1 MKKSSFIVSVFSA
14 SLLGLPFS
22 AFAHELQVFQI
33 GNEKY
38 AIEAGSLNEP
48 AIIDDTNGVFISV
61 SRGSGEEDEET
72 DHHGGDNA
80 VEGLENTLKVE
91 IIGGDKKKIIDL
103 RPISG
108 QKGQYQAIYIPTVQ
122 TTLSYRFFGTIN
134 AVPVDFSFTCNP
146 AGHPQ
151 TDEDATP
158 LKMSADVTRILKKG
172 AFGCP
177 QARADLGF
185 PEPAATMYELKTAME
200 TKGGLWGIV
209 GVVLGGLGLIA
220 GAGAWMKASQR

>member
-61 SRGSGEEDEET
+61 SRGSGDEEEEA
-72 DHHGGDNA
+72 DHHGGENA
-80 VEGLENTLKVE
+80 IEGLENTLKVE
-91 IIGGDKKKIIDL
+91 VIGGDKKKIMDL

-108 QKGQYQAIYIPTVQ
+108 QIGQYQAVFIPTVQ
-122 TTLSYRFFGTIN
+122 TTLTYRFFGTIN

-146 AGHPQ
+146 AGHPISE
-151 TDEDATP
+151 EDKTSTP
-158 LKMSADVTRILKKG
+158 MGTNVTRVLKKG

-177 QARADLGF
+177 IAKADLGF
-185 PEPAATMYELKTAME
+185 PEAAPSLYELSSKANE
-200 TKGGLWGIV
+200 NGVDWGIL
-209 GVVLGGLGLIA
+209 GTVLGALGLAA
-220 GAGAWMKASQR
+220 GAGAWMKAKR